1 MPAVGNTG
9 YSLLEILVA
18 LSIFSIASVALTVS
32 ITSGIK
38 INHASERLTQATV
51 LAHDTLETLSARPA
65 ARENGMDTSQPG
77 FTRTWTVM
85 PDVPQLGVTQLDVT
99 VAWTDYQPRTITL
112 STVLND

>member
-1 MPAVGNTG
+1 MPALGNTG

-18 LSIFSIASVALTVS
+18 MSIFSIVSVALTVS
-32 ITSGIK
+32 ITSGIR

-51 LAHDTLETLSARPA
+51 LAQDTLEALSARPA
-65 ARENGMDTSQPG
+65 ARASGTDTPQPG
-77 FTRTWTVM
+77 FTRTWTVT

-99 VAWTDYQPRTITL
+99 VSWTDYQPRTITL

>member
-1 MPAVGNTG
+1 MPVMGNSG

-18 LSIFSIASVALTVS
+18 LSIFSIVSVALTTS

-51 LAHDTLETLSARPA
+51 LAHDTLETLSARPT
-65 ARENGMDTSQPG
+65 ARVSGADTPQPG
-77 FTRTWTVM
+77 FSRTWTVT
-85 PDVPQLGVTQLDVT
+85 PDAPQPGVSQIDVT

>member
-1 MPAVGNTG
+1 MPAVGNSG

-18 LSIFSIASVALTVS
+18 LSIFSIVSVALTTS

-65 ARENGMDTSQPG
+65 ARVSGTDTPQSG
-77 FTRTWTVM
+77 FTRTWTVT
-85 PDVPQLGVTQLDVT
+85 PDAPQPGVSQLDVT